1 MSAQTKSPNKW
12 VLLLL
17 GAVVVTAAFVIRFS
31 ARQAPPSQVPKLSTA
46 TVTNEIVWLAPATVR
61 RIFPPPAS
69 RSAMEEIER
78 AERHNLYEM
87 QRYQRRVLRDL
98 QSRPSTLP
106 I

>member
-17 GAVVVTAAFVIRFS
+17 GAVLVTAAFVIRFT
-31 ARQAPPSQVPKLSTA
+31 ARQAPPQVPKLSTA

-106 I
+106 VT